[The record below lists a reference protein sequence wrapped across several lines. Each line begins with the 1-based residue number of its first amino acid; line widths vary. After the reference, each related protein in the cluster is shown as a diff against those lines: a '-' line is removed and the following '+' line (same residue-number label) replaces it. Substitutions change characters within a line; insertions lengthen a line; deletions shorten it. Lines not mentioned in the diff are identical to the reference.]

1 MRIESRQMI
10 AGFPAVQIRRLMRET
25 VGRSISL
32 RWISEVLQCS
42 EPTASKVLV
51 DLQREGLVV
60 SVEGHFE
67 PSLKGSALAQATAA
81 KALARSTAERLV
93 SGVVERARLINADDD
108 WAYRVAMLVVF
119 GSFVVGAER
128 PNDVDVACSLK
139 PRWQRAA
146 QDRAEELR
154 RAVCDRRFR
163 NTWECVAWPKLEVLR
178 FLKSRSRGL
187 SVQELDDW
195 ILKQEKHSIIYR
207 DGQHRC

>member
-42 EPTASKVLV
+42 EPTASRVLV
-51 DLQREGLVV
+51 DLRREGLVV
-60 SVEGHFE
+60 SVAGHFE
-67 PSLKGSALAQATAA
+67 PSLKGSALAQATAG
-81 KALARSTAERLV
+81 KPLARSTAERLV

-119 GSFVVGAER
+119 GSFVAGAER
-128 PNDVDVACSLK
+128 PNDVDVACRLT
-139 PRWQRAA
+139 PRWQGTSQEEAEQLSRAA
-146 QDRAEELR
+146 RD
-154 RAVCDRRFR
+154 CRFR
-163 NTWECVAWPKLEVLR
+163 NTWECVAWPKLEVLH

-207 DGQHRC
+207 DGQRE

>member
-10 AGFPAVQIRRLMRET
+10 ARFPAVQIRRLMRET

-32 RWISEVLQCS
+32 RWIREVLQCS
-42 EPTASKVLV
+42 ESTAATVLV

-60 SVEGHFE
+60 QVEDHLE

-81 KALARSTAERLV
+81 KPLVRITAERLI

-108 WAYRVAMLVVF
+108 WAYRVSMLVVF
-119 GSFVVGAER
+119 GSFVGGAER
-128 PNDVDVACSLK
+128 PNDVDVACRLK
-139 PRWQRAA
+139 PRWQGPSQEEAEQLSRAA
-146 QDRAEELR
+146 RDH
-154 RAVCDRRFR
+154 RFR

-195 ILKQEKHSIIYR
+195 ILKQEKHLIVYR
-207 DGQHRC
+207 DG